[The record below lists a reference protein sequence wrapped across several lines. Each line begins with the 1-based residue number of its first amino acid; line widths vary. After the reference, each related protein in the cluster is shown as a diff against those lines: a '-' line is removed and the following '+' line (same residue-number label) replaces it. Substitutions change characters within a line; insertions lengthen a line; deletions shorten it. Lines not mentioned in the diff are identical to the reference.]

1 MGDIHRARRP
11 GSIGAVIERVG
22 ASLDEG
28 LLRNELTVAA
38 LVLSS
43 VTVVMGLTADGFGWI
58 AGYCVAGGLGFAA
71 ALRAVRTD
79 RPRHQWLALLGICL
93 LNLLLL
99 VVYGRMSGSL

>member
-1 MGDIHRARRP
+1 
-11 GSIGAVIERVG
+11 
-22 ASLDEG
+22 
-28 LLRNELTVAA
+28 
-38 LVLSS
+38 
-43 VTVVMGLTADGFGWI
+43 
-58 AGYCVAGGLGFAA
+58 GGLGFAA

>member
-11 GSIGAVIERVG
+11 GGVGAVIERLG

-43 VTVVMGLTADGFGWI
+43 VTVVMGLTANGFGWT
-58 AGYCVAGGLGFAA
+58 AGYCVAGSLGFAA
-71 ALRAVRTD
+71 SFRAMRTD
-79 RPRHQWLALLGICL
+79 RPRRQWLALLGICVV
-93 LNLLLL
+93 NLLLL